1 MKKMYLT
8 KAIVCLFTSIMLL
21 IDGLVFQVEKS
32 GKIWMLIACAI
43 MFIFSI
49 AHFKEFLFYKKKSKH
64 RKIEDCRIV

>member
-8 KAIVCLFTSIMLL
+8 KAIVCLFASILLL

-32 GKIWMLIACAI
+32 GKIWILTACAVI
-43 MFIFSI
+43 FIFSI
-49 AHFKEFLFYKKKSKH
+49 VHFKEFLFYKKKSKH